1 MLSRRSLLAAAAAVP
16 LLAGQAVAQ
25 QPAEIQFWHA
35 MGGALNDW
43 VDELAKGFNDSQK
56 AYKVTAVNKGNYTE
70 VMTGGIA
77 AYRAG
82 KAPHI
87 IQVFEVGTATMMAA
101 KGAVKPVYEVMEQA
115 GIGWDPKVYLPAV
128 AGYYTTTDGRMLSM
142 PLNSSSPIFY
152 YNKDAFKK
160 AGLDPN
166 VSPKTWV
173 DVREAAKKLQAS
185 GVPCGLST
193 AWPSWVLIENFG
205 AMHNLPMGTQ
215 ENGFAGLDTQFQF
228 NSPAHVTHME
238 RIAEMQ
244 KTKEFDYGG
253 RRGDSQVKFTNAE
266 CGMYIQSSAGL
277 SSILKT
283 AKFEVGF
290 GMMPYWPDLTKGP
303 NGGPQNSILGG
314 ATLWVLGGKSAN
326 EYKGVA
332 EFFAYISKPDVQAAS
347 HQRTGY
353 LPITMAAYELTKKQG
368 FYDKNP
374 GFEIANQQMTL
385 NPPTPN
391 SKGIRFGNLVQIR
404 DMIEEEMEGVFAGKK
419 PAKAALDSAVQ
430 RGNALLRQFERDN
443 K

>member
-1 MLSRRSLLAAAAAVP
+1 MLQRNTLLAAAAACV
-16 LLAGQAVAQ
+16 LAAAPAVAQ
-25 QPAEIQFWHA
+25 QPVEIQFWHA

-43 VDELAKGFNDSQK
+43 VDDLAKGFNDSQK
-56 AYKVTAVNKGNYTE
+56 TYKVVAVNKGNYTE
-70 VMTGGIA
+70 VMTGAIA
-77 AYRAG
+77 AFRAG

-101 KGAVKPVYEVMEQA
+101 KGAVKPVYEVMAEA
-115 GIGWDPKVYLPAV
+115 GITWDPKAYLPAV
-128 AGYYTTTDGRMLSM
+128 VGYYTTTDGKMLSM

-160 AGLDPN
+160 AGLPDKAPA
-166 VSPKTWV
+166 TWPE
-173 DVREAAKKLQAS
+173 VRAAAKKLQAA
-185 GVPCGLST
+185 GVPCGIST
-193 AWPSWVLIENFG
+193 AWPSWVLLENFS
-205 AMHNLPMGTQ
+205 AWHNLPFGTL
-215 ENGFAGLDTQFQF
+215 ENGFAGLGTEFQI
-228 NSPAHVTHME
+228 NSPAHVTHLE

-244 KTKEFDYGG
+244 KAKEFDYGG

-266 CGMYIQSSAGL
+266 CGMYLQSSAGL

-283 AKFEVGF
+283 AKFDVGF

-314 ATLWVLGGKSAN
+314 ATLWVLGGKSKP
-326 EYKGVA
+326 EVKGVA
-332 EFFAYISKPDVQAAS
+332 EFFAYLSKPDVQAAS

-353 LPITMAAYELTKKQG
+353 LPITLAAYELTKKQG
-368 FYDKNP
+368 FYEKNP

-385 NPPTPN
+385 NPPTAN

-404 DMIEEEMEGVFAGKK
+404 DIFEEEMEAVFAGKK
-419 PAKAALDSAVQ
+419 TAKAALDTSVQ